1 MNEAKWRRG
10 ERIARPDDFK
20 VQATRLSPN
29 QSLYF
34 DYHHG
39 YVKQVT
45 RPNDPNPTS
54 YYRLIRVTEQQR
66 PRPWLRPLQVSLSAI
81 AVASLALLLY
91 PLYPGLQYQVQ
102 RQVATTIG
110 HTQAQAAAPPEV
122 SATNRVIIPKIGVDT
137 NILEGPSLA
146 ILNHEDGVWHETGT
160 LQNGNFVLA
169 GHRFKYMPPNTSTL
183 YNLKQLVAG
192 DTIIVDWYRTRY
204 VYIVDK
210 TETVSIDQT
219 SVLQQTGG
227 PRLTIYTCA
236 NASQTLRTVV
246 LAHMVP

>member
-20 VQATRLSPN
+20 AQATRLSPSY
-29 QSLYF
+29 SLYF
-34 DYHHG
+34 DYSHG
-39 YVKQVT
+39 YVKQVP
-45 RPNDPNPTS
+45 RPNDPNPTA
-54 YYRLIRVTEQQR
+54 YYRLIPVTTRQR
-66 PRPWLRPLQVSLSAI
+66 SWLRPLRISLSVI

-91 PLYPGLQYQVQ
+91 PLYPGVQYQVQ
-102 RQVATTIG
+102 RQVETTIG
-110 HTQAQAAAPPEV
+110 HTQAQAAAPPEI
-122 SATNRVIIPKIGVDT
+122 SATNRVIIPKIGVNT

-183 YNLKQLVAG
+183 YNLSQLAAG
-192 DTIIVDWYRTRY
+192 DTIIVDWYKTRY

-210 TETVSIDQT
+210 TETVSINQT

-236 NASQTLRTVV
+236 NVAQTLRTVV